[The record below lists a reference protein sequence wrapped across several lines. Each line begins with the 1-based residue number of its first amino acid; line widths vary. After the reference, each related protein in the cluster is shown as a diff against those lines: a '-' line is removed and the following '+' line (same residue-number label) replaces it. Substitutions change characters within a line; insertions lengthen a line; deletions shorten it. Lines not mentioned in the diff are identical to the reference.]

1 MSRRSQTT
9 AAAST
14 TPSSRSN
21 RRSSSSSKIKQPAA
35 PLSPGASAS
44 SSTRRRSGASTAK
57 QPRKSSILHAPRIV
71 QGEVE
76 FPLGPVQEHLTC
88 RLCKGYLRCALTIS
102 ECLHSFCKSC
112 LFCAYN
118 GGVTKCPTCDV
129 NLGPD
134 PYSVT
139 IYDRTLQELVDKVLP
154 EMQEIEDL
162 EERLYYERKGINP
175 KPEFEKE
182 IEREKKRARQSQ
194 SGQED
199 GDANDDDDR
208 GQADVDA
215 DPGTFKKAVIPE
227 DELDVELQ
235 PDQQDRKSGKKK
247 SRKISQDKKAL
258 ITLQPL
264 KNSII
269 RTSGKLKISQLKKYI
284 RDQLTLD
291 PSQVLELRCNGD
303 TVGDELSL
311 TFIQRTRWLKPD
323 EDMVLGYRLSQDRV
337 TSLPKHS

>member
-1 MSRRSQTT
+1 M
-9 AAAST
+9 
-14 TPSSRSN
+14 
-21 RRSSSSSKIKQPAA
+21 
-35 PLSPGASAS
+35 
-44 SSTRRRSGASTAK
+44 
-57 QPRKSSILHAPRIV
+57 
-71 QGEVE
+71 EVLE
-76 FPLGPVQEHLTC
+76 
-88 RLCKGYLRCALTIS
+88 
-102 ECLHSFCKSC
+102 
-112 LFCAYN
+112 N
-118 GGVTKCPTCDV
+118 
-129 NLGPD
+129 
-134 PYSVT
+134 
-139 IYDRTLQELVDKVLP
+139 
-154 EMQEIEDL
+154 L

-199 GDANDDDDR
+199 GDANDDDDDDDR
-208 GQADVDA
+208 GQADANTDLV
-215 DPGTFKKAVIPE
+215 TLKNAVIPE

-269 RTSGKLKISQLKKYI
+269 RTSGKLKIFQLKKYI

-323 EDMVLGYRLSQDRV
+323 DDMVLCYRLSQDRV